1 MQERKLN
8 VLFVNFAYG
17 GNGGIA
23 MQLPCIGDWMIKT
36 IADAK
41 ADERTGWV
49 KYTTLSDTPI
59 TMSRNRAVLLA
70 RAAEADVLVMIDSDQ
85 EPDLYLGVDP
95 QAKPFW
101 DSSFDFLYKNW
112 DAFPAVIASP
122 YCGPPPHP
130 VRGGSENVYVFLWE
144 NNASV
149 EGPESCDSL
158 EAFTRRQ
165 ASRCM
170 GIEPVAALPTGL
182 SMFAMPIFEC
192 TEPKPGNKHD
202 GWFYYEW
209 KDQFG
214 AEKASTEDVTA
225 TRDMALAG
233 YHKYGRN
240 PVHVNWDAWAGH
252 HKPLCVGK
260 PMFLSTDAVADRL
273 QDAVLNGVKSNVRE
287 VNLDAL
293 NLAAIPPVVQ
303 QRMQAEQ
310 GGQRLEATDGQP
322 AKQPA

>member
-8 VLFVNFAYG
+8 VMFVNFAYG

-36 IADAK
+36 IAIAK
-41 ADERTGWV
+41 ADERTGWI
-49 KYTTLSDTPI
+49 KYTTFSDTPI
-59 TMSRNRAVLLA
+59 TMSRNRAVVEA
-70 RAAEADVLVMIDSDQ
+70 RVAGADVLVMIDSDQ
-85 EPDLYLGVDP
+85 EPDLYLGDDP
-95 QAKPFW
+95 SVKPFW
-101 DSSFDFLYKNW
+101 DSSFDFLYKHW
-112 DAFPAVIASP
+112 DIFPAVIASP

-130 VRGGSENVYVFLWE
+130 SKGGSENVYVFHWE
-144 NNASV
+144 NYESTAGI
-149 EGPESCDSL
+149 EGAISL
-158 EAFTRRQ
+158 EQFTRRQ
-165 ASRCM
+165 ANRCM

-192 TEPKPGNKHD
+192 TEPKPGAEHP

-209 KDQFG
+209 KDQYA

-225 TRDMALAG
+225 TRDMAIAG
-233 YHKYGRN
+233 YLKYGRN

-252 HKPLCVGK
+252 WKPKCVGK
-260 PMFLSTDAVADRL
+260 PTMMATDAVGERMR
-273 QDAVLNGVKSNVRE
+273 DAVLHGCKSTERE
-287 VNLDAL
+287 INLDAL
-293 NLAAIPPVVQ
+293 NIPPVVK
-303 QRMQAEQ
+303 QRLAATAQ